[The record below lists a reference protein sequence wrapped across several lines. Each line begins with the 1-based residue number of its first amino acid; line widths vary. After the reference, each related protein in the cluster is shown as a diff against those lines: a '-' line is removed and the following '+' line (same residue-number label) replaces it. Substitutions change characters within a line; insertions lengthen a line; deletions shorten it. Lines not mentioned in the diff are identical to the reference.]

1 MEFLKEVLG
10 DELFETLVE
19 KVNAYN
25 ADEANKDKQIKIANL
40 ATGEYVGKGKYDN
53 LQAMLDGSK
62 GDVATLTKTIEEL
75 KKGNI
80 DAETL
85 QAKVAEAEKAL
96 AESKAREQQMQIK
109 YALDLAMLSEGVKKD
124 NAELLAIALERKLV
138 EKGEKLEL
146 DENGNIKD
154 LSDKLSG
161 LKVQYPSMFE
171 SAKDADKKIVELDLP
186 KRKEDDATQPMTLAE
201 ALKENYEK
209 AKG

>member
-75 KKGNI
+75 KKGNV

>member
-10 DELFETLVE
+10 DELFGNLVE

-40 ATGEYVGKGKYDN
+40 ASGEYVGKGKYDN

-75 KKGNI
+75 KKGNV

>member
-75 KKGNI
+75 KQGNV

>member
-40 ATGEYVGKGKYDN
+40 ASGEYVGKGKYDN

-75 KKGNI
+75 KKGNV

-186 KRKEDDATQPMTLAE
+186 KRKEDDETQPMTLAE